1 MHQYLKAIGFENLKK
16 REEIRHL
23 LKRVEEDCNK
33 MSSVSSAEED
43 FSMYERDFGRDIG
56 IAVCG
61 SMQNGQFEQEYYYPY
76 FKGTGITSYADI
88 IVERKMDQESYLGI
102 CEDAKIGI
110 SIIFHVLNA
119 AEYIREKEEG
129 NLPKHFTS
137 VTLSGLALSGTIL
150 LPVIKNEETRQL
162 QKEESRN
169 RMMLLAAAREG
180 NQAAIESL
188 TLDDIDT
195 YSQVSKRLD
204 QEDVFSIV
212 ETYFMPYGLECT
224 LFSILGEILKVSRI
238 SNRVTGEKLYVMTLD
253 VNELQFDICVPEK
266 EVTGEVK
273 AGRRFKG
280 NIWLQGKINF

>member
-1 MHQYLKAIGFENLKK
+1 MHQYLKSIGFSNVKK
-16 REEIRHL
+16 RGEIRNL
-23 LKRVEEDCNK
+23 LKEVEENCNE
-33 MSSVSSAEED
+33 MTSVASSEED
-43 FSMYERDFGRDIG
+43 FTMYERDFGRGIG
-56 IAVCG
+56 VAVCG
-61 SMQNGQFEQEYYYPY
+61 SMQEGHFEQDYYYPY
-76 FKGTGITSYADI
+76 FRGTDITSYADI

-119 AEYIREKEEG
+119 AEYIKEKEQG
-129 NLPKHFTS
+129 NLPKHYTS
-137 VTLSGLALSGTIL
+137 VTLSGLALGGTIL
-150 LPVIKNEETRQL
+150 LPVVKDEETQRL

-180 NQAAIESL
+180 NQEAIESL

-224 LFSILGEILKVSRI
+224 LFSILGEILKISRI
-238 SNRVTGEKLYVMTLD
+238 TNQVTKEKMYVLTLD
-253 VNELQFDICVPEK
+253 VNEMQFDICVPEK
-266 EVTGEVK
+266 EVMGEVK
-273 AGRRFKG
+273 VGRRFKG
-280 NIWLQGKINF
+280 NIWLQGRINF